1 MVVQAASIDTN
12 HESRDRDLR
21 GSDFFEV
28 ERFPELTFRSRRIER
43 TPDGLVAVGE
53 LTVRDV
59 TREVRIPFEVS
70 GPINAGQG
78 RRRLGV
84 EGAFRINRHE
94 YGLRWNRVIEAGPV
108 VADEVRIE
116 LSIAAVSSASQ

>member
-28 ERFPELTFRSRRIER
+28 ERFP
-43 TPDGLVAVGE
+43 GE